1 MDASAK
7 KQMLISQLMQYF
19 DQDTAR
25 LVTLGDSM
33 RMLGLDTN
41 DELTLDRIAAHPE
54 HFAQIITY
62 TDLGLLPKLKESVD
76 VLKGL

>member
-41 DELTLDRIAAHPE
+41 DELTLDRIAAYPE
-54 HFAQIITY
+54 HFAHTRI
-62 TDLGLLPKLKESVD
+62 
-76 VLKGL
+76 